1 MVLRD
6 KVTLL
11 LAALV
16 VGGPV
21 ACDDV
26 LHSGALPSLEHFEGR
41 LDFSAHG
48 SFAKGAAEAVPVAVF
63 VKDDKLRFDPPAAGT
78 SGGGSFLIDSPTKRF
93 FVVNPAEKQAIQF
106 DLSVA
111 KPKEGADAPVVTKTG
126 RKIKVAG
133 FSCEEWEVTETE
145 QRKESVCVADKPA
158 SFFDI
163 PVTGGMLGSRAWL
176 RQVLDGHHVPLRL
189 VAFDKAGA
197 ETGRIEL
204 VSITRAPQDAALFS
218 VGDGVHIVD
227 IGALLQQG
235 GGAPHAG
242 GFDGHDTTKIPARP
256 AHS

>member
-6 KVTLL
+6 KITLL
-11 LAALV
+11 LAAFAL
-16 VGGPV
+16 GGAA

-41 LDFSAHG
+41 IDFSAKG
-48 SFAKGAAEAVPVAVF
+48 SFAKGAAEAVPIAVF
-63 VKDDKLRFDPPAAGT
+63 VKDDRLRFDPPAGGT
-78 SGGGSFLIDSPTKRF
+78 NGGGSFLIDSPAKRF
-93 FVVNPAEKQAIQF
+93 FVINPAEKQAIQF
-106 DLSVA
+106 DLSA
-111 KPKEGADAPVVTKTG
+111 SKSKEGAAPPVVTKTG
-126 RKIKVAG
+126 RTLKVAG
-133 FSCEEWEVTETE
+133 FKCEEWEVTESE
-145 QRKESVCVADKPA
+145 QRKETVCVADKPA

-163 PVTGGMLGSRAWL
+163 PVTGGMLGSRAWM

-204 VSITRAPQDAALFS
+204 VKITRGPQDASLFS

-227 IGALLQQG
+227 IGSLLQQS
-235 GGAPHAG
+235 GGASHASA
-242 GFDGHDTTKIPARP
+242 FDGHDATKIPARP